1 MSSPSQLANDLMT
14 ISEYM
19 CMAWAMNPDPDGD
32 GWVSDELPPWSP
44 TWRRFLTELTDDQ
57 CDLCYKTVFPQ
68 DEERCPSLIEM
79 GDIALDNSHIIAIR
93 DASLALHIRY
103 RQTQT
108 EALTTPV
115 SAPIPDTHPAREI
128 ASSRQ
133 WRASQASGNLS
144 EETPGND
151 VPLMTP
157 RRIVFDVDFGDT
169 NGDNDDNDD
178 NESFHYYSDEDYEM
192 SEDENTPRD
201 PKRLMKCQ
209 RGLAI
214 IEESMEK
221 KIPLTEGM
229 YLELSNLLQ
238 ELSV

>member
-1 MSSPSQLANDLMT
+1 MSSTDRQLANDLMT
-14 ISEYM
+14 ISEHM
-19 CMAWAMNPDPDGD
+19 CYAWAMSQYSYGPGSAATEPH
-32 GWVSDELPPWSP
+32 WSP
-44 TWRRFLTELTDDQ
+44 TWKEFLTELTDDQ
-57 CDLCYKTVFPQ
+57 CDICYKTVFPQ
-68 DEERCPSLIEM
+68 DDERCPSLIEM
-79 GDIALDNSHIIAIR
+79 GDIALVNSHLNAIS

-115 SAPIPDTHPAREI
+115 SAPIPDTHPALEMV
-128 ASSRQ
+128 
-133 WRASQASGNLS
+133 ASQASGNLS

-151 VPLMTP
+151 IPLMTP

-178 NESFHYYSDEDYEM
+178 NDDNGDNESVHYYSDEDYEM
-192 SEDENTPRD
+192 SEDESTPRD
-201 PKRLMKCQ
+201 PDRLMKCQ

-214 IEESMEK
+214 IEESMDK
-221 KIPLTEGM
+221 NIPLTEGM

>member
-14 ISEYM
+14 ISERM

-44 TWRRFLTELTDDQ
+44 TWERFLTELTDDQ

-79 GDIALDNSHIIAIR
+79 GDIALDNSHITAIH

-115 SAPIPDTHPAREI
+115 SAPIPDTHPALEI

-144 EETPGND
+144 EETLDND

-169 NGDNDDNDD
+169 NGDNDDN
-178 NESFHYYSDEDYEM
+178 ESFHYYSDEDYEM
-192 SEDENTPRD
+192 SEDEITPRD